1 MEARINLAKI
11 YLNRG
16 DNGSL
21 AMQVGPMMDMAPANR
36 DVLEIVG
43 TIANRINAV
52 NLQKQLYDQEVKLGF
67 IKPTN

>member
-16 DNGSL
+16 DNGNL
-21 AMQVGPMMDMAPANR
+21 AMQVGPLMDIAPANR

-52 NLQKQLYDQEVKLGF
+52 DLQRKLYQQEVKLGF
-67 IKPTN
+67 IKPTK